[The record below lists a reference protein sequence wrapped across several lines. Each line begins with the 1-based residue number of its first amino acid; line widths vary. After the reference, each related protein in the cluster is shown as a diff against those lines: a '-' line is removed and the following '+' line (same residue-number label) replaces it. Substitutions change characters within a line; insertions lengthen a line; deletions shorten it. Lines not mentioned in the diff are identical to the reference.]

1 MNDEYIEI
9 TDEERDDDDDG
20 DVAEIGSSIS
30 SV

>member
-9 TDEERDDDDDG
+9 TDEERNDDDD

>member
-9 TDEERDDDDDG
+9 TDEGRDDDDS
-20 DVAEIGSSIS
+20 DVAEIGGSIS

>member
-9 TDEERDDDDDG
+9 TDEERNDDDDD
-20 DVAEIGSSIS
+20 VAEIESSIS

>member
-9 TDEERDDDDDG
+9 TDEERDDDDD
-20 DVAEIGSSIS
+20 DVAEIGGSIS

>member
-9 TDEERDDDDDG
+9 TDEERDDDDN
-20 DVAEIGSSIS
+20 DVAEIESSIS

>member
-9 TDEERDDDDDG
+9 TDEERDDDDD
-20 DVAEIGSSIS
+20 DVAEIESSIS